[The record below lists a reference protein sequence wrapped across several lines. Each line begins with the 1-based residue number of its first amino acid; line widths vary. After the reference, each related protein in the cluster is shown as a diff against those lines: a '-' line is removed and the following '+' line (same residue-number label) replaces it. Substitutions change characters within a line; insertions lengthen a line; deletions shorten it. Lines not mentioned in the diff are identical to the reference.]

1 MNKCLLLLLIVLG
14 TSVVAE
20 ADRGARPVEWADP
33 VAESDLRN
41 LYKVSDKVYRS
52 KQPSSRAFQELKD
65 FGIASVLN
73 LRSYHTDDGEAKGL
87 GLSLYRVRTSVGNV
101 SPDQIYQALEIIKDA
116 EGPILVHCWNGSDR
130 TGVVIAAYR
139 MVFEGWSKAEAI
151 DEFVNGG
158 FGHHR
163 VLYPYLA
170 DLLNSLDVSELQ
182 ERLNVKPWR
191 ADRRSR
197 VTTPQRTK

>member
-1 MNKCLLLLLIVLG
+1 MKKSLIPLLIFLA
-14 TSVVAE
+14 TSVDAE
-20 ADRGARPVEWADP
+20 ADPGARPVEWADP

-52 KQPSSRAFQELKD
+52 AQPSSRAFQELKD
-65 FGIASVLN
+65 LGIASVLN

-101 SPDQIYQALEIIKDA
+101 SSDQIFHALEIIKNA
-116 EGPILVHCWNGSDR
+116 EGPIVVHCWNGSDR

-139 MVFEGWSKAEAI
+139 IVFEGWSKAEAI

-163 VLYPYLA
+163 ALYPYLVE
-170 DLLNSLDVSELQ
+170 LLNSLDISELQ
-182 ERLNVKPWR
+182 GRLNLKP
-191 ADRRSR
+191 
-197 VTTPQRTK
+197 